1 MFIIEKV
8 RDSFRRS
15 HIKFFEGITLLFD
28 MNECLFMIF
37 YFVWCHCRCN
47 MNEFFLVVGAIDDFT
62 CYGDYVNFG
71 TLMSVLRKKRTF
83 FLHFIINMI
92 FYTRVFLLWVLL
104 HDKKSW
110 RRFLSKYFLCWQS
123 FVSCLLFLG
132 SHFMTNYIHVL
143 WLTLN
148 SFSSLFAKFYF
159 TLNDVKRTIW

>member
-1 MFIIEKV
+1 
-8 RDSFRRS
+8 
-15 HIKFFEGITLLFD
+15 

-104 HDKKSW
+104 HQKVMKT
-110 RRFLSKYFLCWQS
+110 FS
-123 FVSCLLFLG
+123 FKVFFMLTMFRIVS
-132 SHFMTNYIHVL
+132 
-143 WLTLN
+143 
-148 SFSSLFAKFYF
+148 SFSWFSFYDKLYSCFMAHFKFIF
-159 TLNDVKRTIW
+159 FPVCKILLHIKWR